1 LGKKALERGDDMNKI
16 LMAIAVVIVVAGVPQ
31 AQASCDEEDIDTVS
45 SDGKI
50 IELLDGS
57 VWRSLDP
64 ATSSTWL
71 ATETVLVCNDDVMIN
86 KDENGEKVDVVRE

>member
-1 LGKKALERGDDMNKI
+1 MKLRMFVLAALVVF
-16 LMAIAVVIVVAGVPQ
+16 AAAVQ
-31 AQASCDEEDIDTVS
+31 ARASCDEEDIDTVS
-45 SDGKI
+45 SDGEI

-71 ATETVLVCNDDVMIN
+71 SAETVLVCNDDVMIN